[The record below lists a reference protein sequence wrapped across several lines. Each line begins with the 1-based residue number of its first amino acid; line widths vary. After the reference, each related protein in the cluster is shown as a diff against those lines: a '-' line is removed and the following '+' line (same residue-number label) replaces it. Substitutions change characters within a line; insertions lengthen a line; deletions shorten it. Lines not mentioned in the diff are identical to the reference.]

1 LKSLLCQMYRLYQA
15 NITVISDVNL
25 EAIAER
31 LKN

>member
-1 LKSLLCQMYRLYQA
+1 MYRLYKA

>member
-1 LKSLLCQMYRLYQA
+1 MYRLYKA

-25 EAIAER
+25 DAIAER